1 MKRTLILL
9 ALAAACGP
17 GGDVVIGGDY
27 KRVHDPLVT
36 PTDKLDVLFVIDTS
50 TSMMAEQAALIDAAG
65 QQFLAQLEG
74 DLGGPP
80 DVHVAFISTDVS
92 TAPLQVA
99 GCQLGEARDG
109 RFLIGQPEPVPACP
123 IAGQYLIDVDD
134 GLGGRTTNYSG
145 SFIDA
150 FTCAANL
157 GSFGC
162 GFEQPLEAMRKAL
175 DGRYP
180 EHAGFLRDDAL
191 LLVVFVTDEDDCSA
205 IDVNLF
211 GEPTAGVA
219 HPLGPLTSFRC
230 FEFGVVCDPDDPRTL
245 GGKTGC
251 ESREDSAYVTPI
263 AQYADFL
270 RTLKP
275 DPAMVMLAGIY
286 GPVGPVAVVP
296 DPNNAAYPSL
306 QATCSAPETSVEA
319 TPPVRLVQLAD
330 QFFSSRF
337 VFASLCESAMS
348 ERLYKVSR
356 STTGVMQGRPCLLGN
371 VSPAT
376 TGERCRA
383 FDVIGTSERSVP
395 RCDGTT
401 TTGCFEVAASPLCD
415 YTPSGL
421 AASYRGTLA
430 AGHRLVVDCLPAE

>member
-1 MKRTLILL
+1 MVAC
-9 ALAAACGP
+9 ALVAACGP
-17 GGDVVIGGDY
+17 GGDVVLGGDY

-50 TSMMAEQAALIDAAG
+50 GSMMPEREALIDAAG
-65 QQFLAQLEG
+65 QQFIGQLAG

-80 DVHVAFISTDVS
+80 DLHVAFVSTDVS
-92 TAPLQVA
+92 MAPLQVP
-99 GCQLGEARDG
+99 GCAQGDERDG
-109 RFLIGQPEPVPACP
+109 RFLIGDPGGPEVCP
-123 IAGQYLIDVDD
+123 IAGRYLIDIDD
-134 GLGGRTTNYSG
+134 GMGGRTVNYTG
-145 SFIDA
+145 TFIDA

-157 GSFGC
+157 GSIGC
-162 GFEQPLEAMRKAL
+162 GFEQPLEAMRRAL
-175 DGRYP
+175 DGRHP
-180 EHAGFLRDDAL
+180 EHAGFLRNDAL

-211 GEPTAGVA
+211 GTPEADLS
-219 HPLGPLTSFRC
+219 HPLGPRTSFRC

-245 GGKTGC
+245 GEKQRC
-251 ESREDSAYVTPI
+251 ESREDSAYVTPVGD
-263 AQYADFL
+263 YAAFL
-270 RTLKP
+270 RALKP

-296 DPNNAAYPSL
+296 DPNMAAYPYL
-306 QATCSAPETSVEA
+306 MPTCSAPGTNVEA
-319 TPPVRLVQLAD
+319 SPPIRLVQLAD
-330 QFFSSRF
+330 EFFSPRF

-348 ERLYKVSR
+348 ERLHKVSR
-356 STTGVMQGRPCLLGN
+356 SATGVMQGRPCLLGN

-383 FDVIGTSERSVP
+383 FDVIGTTERTVP

-401 TTGCFEVAASPLCD
+401 TTGCFEVAPSPQCD

-421 AASYRGTLA
+421 AASYRGTLP
-430 AGHRLVVDCLPAE
+430 AGHRMVVECLPAQ